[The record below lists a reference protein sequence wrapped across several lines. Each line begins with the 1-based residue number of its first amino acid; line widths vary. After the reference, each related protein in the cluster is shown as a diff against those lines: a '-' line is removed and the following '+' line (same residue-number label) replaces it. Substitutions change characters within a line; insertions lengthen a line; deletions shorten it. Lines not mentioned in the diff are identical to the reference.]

1 MIQEGIAQRPV
12 KPGAGKSVILL
23 AAIFVAY
30 AGEEVEHFAKTVNQS
45 RMTAI
50 TTGTMMTAKPDFS
63 KALTWF
69 TPDSMIS

>member
-1 MIQEGIAQRPV
+1 MIQEEIAQRPV

-45 RMTAI
+45 QDDRHHHRYHDDRKTRLFKSSNMVH
-50 TTGTMMTAKPDFS
+50 S
-63 KALTWF
+63 R
-69 TPDSMIS
+69 

>member
-1 MIQEGIAQRPV
+1 MAQRPV

-50 TTGTMMTAKPDFS
+50 TTGTMMTAKTRLFKS
-63 KALTWF
+63 
-69 TPDSMIS
+69 SNMVHSR

>member
-1 MIQEGIAQRPV
+1 M
-12 KPGAGKSVILL
+12 ILL

-50 TTGTMMTAKPDFS
+50 TTGTMMTAKTRLFKS
-63 KALTWF
+63 
-69 TPDSMIS
+69 SNMVHSR